1 MGNFLPVLSNTSRDS
16 VMMQNR
22 LKGSQLKIII
32 IYLIHN
38 FFEILIFQKSK
49 CEFFKKCQLPEKEYD
64 GYH

>member
-16 VMMQNR
+16 VMMQNK

-49 CEFFKKCQLPEKEYD
+49 CEFF
-64 GYH
+64 